1 MESFNLWCNDTKKIF
16 LKNEFEWV
24 LDLDLSEEILQEI
37 NFVYSR
43 ISKLLLFLDNP
54 KEIDKFT
61 FQKISK
67 IMEDNIDRIEKCLDC
82 LWRSED
88 QDKKFEQ
95 MYLYYFSL
103 EMDYANFTLG
113 KIKTSNADL
122 TEQIQKMFDSL
133 SYMINQ
139 VWSRAISNNSL
150 SELNKQFMYIR
161 EKLLSDESQTYMT
174 VLQYRKRYA
183 LYQQAMIYVKETYL

>member
-1 MESFNLWCNDTKKIF
+1 MERIDLIKKEPKESF
-16 LKNEFEWV
+16 LKNGFEWV
-24 LDLDLSEEILQEI
+24 LDLDLNEEILQEI
-37 NFVYSR
+37 NFVYGR
-43 ISKLLLFLDNP
+43 ISKLLLLLDNP